1 MTIRRVL
8 VVGFGRMGQGL
19 TSWLACSG
27 VSVVVQTRRAT
38 ERCRTDFE
46 SAMMRMSERMKLG
59 PDTVSEVLKR
69 VNFVNDFDN
78 NIDWIVECLEE
89 DLRIKSEFLNSLSKN
104 YSGIVSTNTSTLT
117 VEALSTHVPNP
128 SLFMGTHFLNPVPV
142 MPLVEIISTDRT
154 DYGAISTI
162 CEFLKE
168 HGKIPVK
175 VPDVHGFVVNRI
187 LFAALFQAMELMDA
201 QPVTAHE
208 IDTCMKEGCSWPM
221 GPLAL
226 ADYIGLDVC
235 ESIMKSL
242 TQDTTFPYRNIPQ
255 TLQRLLGNGHLGRK
269 NRKGFFNYD

>member
-1 MTIRRVL
+1 
-8 VVGFGRMGQGL
+8 
-19 TSWLACSG
+19 
-27 VSVVVQTRRAT
+27 
-38 ERCRTDFE
+38 
-46 SAMMRMSERMKLG
+46 MSERMKLG
-59 PDTVSEVLKR
+59 HDTVSRVLKR

-89 DLRIKSEFLNSLSKN
+89 DFRIKS
-104 YSGIVSTNTSTLT
+104 
-117 VEALSTHVPNP
+117 
-128 SLFMGTHFLNPVPV
+128 
-142 MPLVEIISTDRT
+142 DRT

-175 VPDVHGFVVNRI
+175 VPDVHGFIVNRI
-187 LFAALFQAMELMDA
+187 LFAALFQAIELLDA

-226 ADYIGLDVC
+226 ADYIGMDVC

-255 TLQRLLGNGHLGRK
+255 ALQRLLGNGRLGRK